1 MRIVLQPRTWRV
13 GARSPNDDV
22 QSNRIQP
29 SSPTV
34 SKEGLHTIIFVSWRR
49 AADYKDNEVYKLKLI
64 FLYGNIA
71 IIFEMIVRR
80 RPVDAVH

>member
-1 MRIVLQPRTWRV
+1 M
-13 GARSPNDDV
+13 
-22 QSNRIQP
+22 QSSRIQL
-29 SSPTV
+29 SSHTV

-64 FLYGNIA
+64 FRYGNIA
-71 IIFEMIVRR
+71 IILEMIVRR

>member
-1 MRIVLQPRTWRV
+1 MTTCNPTGFSHRHLW
-13 GARSPNDDV
+13 SPK
-22 QSNRIQP
+22 RA
-29 SSPTV
+29 
-34 SKEGLHTIIFVSWRR
+34 GLHTIIFVSWRR